1 MKRLLLG
8 IFALALG
15 APAQQRLPLQD
26 DLWREFDLY
35 RDRLFQLA
43 RAIPAE
49 KYGWRPAQG
58 VRSVQEVVLHAA
70 LNNYML
76 LDMMGQRPPA
86 ELYPGLPENALE
98 QQRAVA
104 RRGVDIEKE
113 PRGKDDVLKMAERAF
128 GAIAGPLKETTA
140 EGLSRPATFFDRKS
154 TVGGIEV
161 RAVMH
166 LHEHLGQLIAYARM
180 IGVVPPW
187 SQ

>member
-1 MKRLLLG
+1 MRRFTFG
-8 IFALALG
+8 VLAFVLA
-15 APAQQRLPLQD
+15 APAQQRLPLQE

-43 RAIPAE
+43 KAIPAE

-58 VRSVQEVVLHAA
+58 VRSVQEVVLHVA

-86 ELYPGLPENALE
+86 DLYPGLPENAVE
-98 QQRAVA
+98 QQGAVA
-104 RRGVDIEKE
+104 RRGVAIEKE
-113 PRGKDDVLKMAERAF
+113 ARSKDEVLKMAERAF
-128 GAIAGPLKETTA
+128 AAIAGPLKETTA

-154 TVGGIEV
+154 SVGGIEV

-166 LHEHLGQLIAYARM
+166 LHEHLGQLIAYARV